1 MDPPQRKT
9 RRERSAAL
17 FGNSFVVDVVMA
29 IDRLAPAAE
38 SFITTRT
45 VAVETGVGDSL
56 VRPVMRRL
64 TEIGVLAPSP
74 RAGGP
79 RSELRY
85 QISRG
90 PLWTAVTETCAI
102 VGTDSEE
109 STG

>member
-38 SFITTRT
+38 NFITTRT
-45 VAVETGVGDSL
+45 VAVETGVADSL

-74 RAGGP
+74 RTGGS

-85 QISRG
+85 QISCG
-90 PLWTAVTETCAI
+90 PLWAAVTKTCAVI
-102 VGTDSEE
+102 GADSDEL
-109 STG
+109 TG